1 MRILF
6 FTENFPPETNAAAT
20 RVFERAVYW
29 ARWGHDI
36 TIITCFPNFPDGKI
50 FSGYENK
57 WYKKEMI
64 DGIKVIR
71 VKTYIA
77 PNKGVFKRSLDFFSF
92 FFTGLIAGLFQPR
105 PNVIVATSPQPFSA
119 VAGWALSWITRKPFI
134 FELGDLWPR
143 SMYAVGIVKPGLLF
157 SIMESLEL
165 FLYRQS
171 ACIVALTQAFKVNLV
186 NRNIPEAKIHV
197 VINGVDLPRYQGVD
211 GNSQSFSKL
220 GLEKKF
226 VVGYVGTLGMA
237 HDLENVLSAASLMAD
252 NKDIMFLFVGSGAD
266 KEKLENIAR
275 RESLKNVIF
284 LGRKPKEIIP
294 EIWNLCNIALVH
306 LKNEAAFSEVI
317 PSKIFEAMGMGLP
330 ILLVSP
336 KGEASQLVEL
346 NKCGEWVP
354 SGDPQTLSVTIESLA
369 SDMPRL
375 KNYSRA
381 SKKLAPSY
389 SREVQAEKFLK
400 VMGTYV

>member
-1 MRILF
+1 MKILF

-29 ARWGHDI
+29 AKWGHDI

-50 FSGYENK
+50 FSGYKNK
-57 WYKKEMI
+57 WYKKEII

-77 PNKGVFKRSLDFFSF
+77 PNKGIFRRSLDFFSF
-92 FFTGLIAGLFQPR
+92 FFAGLIAGLFQPR

-119 VAGWALSWITRKPFI
+119 VAGWALSCIKRKPFI

-143 SMYAVGIVKPGLLF
+143 SMYAVGIVKPGFLF
-157 SIMESLEL
+157 SVMESLEL

-171 ACIVALTQAFKVNLV
+171 SCIVSLTKAFKVNLV
-186 NRNIPEAKIHV
+186 NRNIPETKIHV
-197 VINGVDLPRYQGVD
+197 VINGVDLPRYKNID
-211 GNSQSFSKL
+211 ENSQLFANL

-237 HDLENVLSAASLMAD
+237 HNLENVLSAASLMAD

-266 KEKLENIAR
+266 KEKLENIAQK
-275 RESLKNVIF
+275 ENLKNVIF

-294 EIWNLCNIALVH
+294 EIWQLCNIALVH
-306 LKNEAAFSEVI
+306 LKNEVAFSEVI

-336 KGEASQLVEL
+336 KGEASELVEL

-354 SGDPQTLSVTIESLA
+354 SGDPNTLSATIESLA
-369 SDMPRL
+369 GDIPRL
-375 KNYSRA
+375 QNYSRV

-389 SREVQAEKFLK
+389 SREVQAKKFLN
-400 VMGTYV
+400 VMESYV